1 MNIFKL
7 DIFAGLSFAAP
18 CLDST
23 HAMGLVMFFA
33 MPGVLCGASLAAFL
47 VAALL
52 RCCYKQLHPM
62 RRRCIRHNWVMKTLQ
77 CTRYTTGSALT
88 AMIKLVVTACLFIYV
103 RPRRVFWISTI
114 SHSFYHS
121 PLPPSLHHTQPGMCN
136 KFFTTFKCIELSD
149 GQSYVRER
157 ETAGTANVL
166 RTRLPPPSPAS
177 SLLALARCRH
187 VNGVLQSSL
196 VFVGIAL
203 SHWGHSFR
211 HGHPSGYIVF
221 ALSLEEK
228 EHARV
233 PYN

>member
-1 MNIFKL
+1 MNVFKL

-23 HAMGLVMFFA
+23 HSMGLVMFFA

-62 RRRCIRHNWVMKTLQ
+62 RRRCIRRNWVMKTLQ

-103 RPRRVFWISTI
+103 RSRRVLRISTI

-149 GQSYVRER
+149 GQSYVREQR
-157 ETAGTANVL
+157 NCRNSERFAYTTNTL
-166 RTRLPPPSPAS
+166 SPHTHTLPHEI
-177 SLLALARCRH
+177 ARCRH
-187 VNGVLQSSL
+187 VN
-196 VFVGIAL
+196 
-203 SHWGHSFR
+203 
-211 HGHPSGYIVF
+211 
-221 ALSLEEK
+221 
-228 EHARV
+228 
-233 PYN
+233 